1 MLNSS
6 KGRKITRKILNGE
19 GEKRERVK
27 KKVNLSSFIFQRY
40 EMVKFEKLEAI
51 GKMEEN
57 FAEDWGEGEIGA
69 RVRKGNIRKGERAMR
84 ETPEE
89 RKNSGET
96 LTMRK

>member
-1 MLNSS
+1 
-6 KGRKITRKILNGE
+6 
-19 GEKRERVK
+19 
-27 KKVNLSSFIFQRY
+27 
-40 EMVKFEKLEAI
+40 MVKFEKLEAI
-51 GKMEEN
+51 GKMEEEEEN

-69 RVRKGNIRKGERAMR
+69 RVRKGKDIRKGERAMK

>member
-1 MLNSS
+1 
-6 KGRKITRKILNGE
+6 
-19 GEKRERVK
+19 
-27 KKVNLSSFIFQRY
+27 
-40 EMVKFEKLEAI
+40 MVKFEKLEAI
-51 GKMEEN
+51 GKMEEEEEEEEN

-69 RVRKGNIRKGERAMR
+69 RVRKGNIRKGERAMK